1 MSVGFIRRNFSVQR
15 NIFQYDLPEDIAY
28 GNSVN
33 FTTGALSR
41 SNDVKPYVYF
51 CILWKFYKA
60 WVFHSESTV
69 WKIFNENSETA
80 SLSVWMVLILLTL

>member
-33 FTTGALSR
+33 FTGGALSR
-41 SNDVKPYVYF
+41 SNNVKPYVGISASYGSFTKLGYF
-51 CILWKFYKA
+51 TLKA
-60 WVFHSESTV
+60 QFGRFLMR
-69 WKIFNENSETA
+69 IAETA
-80 SLSVWMVLILLTL
+80 SLSV